1 MFVGIDVAKAEL
13 VVATLPAAERWV
25 ARNDEAGVRE
35 LVTRVATLRPQLIVL
50 EATGGYET
58 LCVAA
63 LSAAG
68 LPVVIVNPRQV
79 RDFAKATG
87 QLAKTDTID
96 AGVLALFADRV
107 RPEVRLLPDEAA
119 RDLEAVITR
128 RRQLIDM
135 LQAERNRLGL
145 AIGRHQRP
153 VKQSLKKH
161 IAYLERELAMTD
173 TDLTQLVHESPAWR
187 ERDDLLQS
195 VPGIG
200 PVVARTLLAELPE
213 LGQLNRRAIAK
224 LVGIA
229 PMNRDSGAWRGRRT
243 IQGGRASV
251 RTALY
256 MAALVASRRN
266 ATIRTFYQR
275 LLAAGK
281 PKKLALI
288 ACARK
293 LLTILNHLV
302 RTTTSWA
309 PLPSSLLSSSR

>member
-13 VVATLPAAERWV
+13 VVAAQPGMEPWMV
-25 ARNDEAGVRE
+25 ANDETGVRA
-35 LVTRVATLRPQLIVL
+35 LVERVRTLRPTLVVT

-68 LPVVIVNPRQV
+68 LPVVIVNPRQI

-87 QLAKTDTID
+87 QLAKTDRID
-96 AGVLALFADRV
+96 AQVIALFAERV
-107 RPEVRLLPDEAA
+107 RPEVRPLPDDAA
-119 RDLEAVITR
+119 RNLEAVITR
-128 RRQLIDM
+128 RRQLIEM
-135 LQAERNRLGL
+135 LIAERSRLGL
-145 AIGRHQRP
+145 ATGAYQRP

-161 IAYLERELAMTD
+161 IVYLERELKMTD
-173 TDLTQLVHESPAWR
+173 TDLAQLVRESPAWR
-187 ERDDLLQS
+187 EKDDLLQS

-200 PVVARTLLAELPE
+200 PVVSHTLLAELPE
-213 LGQLNRRAIAK
+213 LGQLDRRAIAK
-224 LVGIA
+224 LVGVA
-229 PMNRDSGAWRGRRT
+229 PMSRDSGLWRGRRT
-243 IQGGRASV
+243 IQGGRATV

-266 ATIRTFYQR
+266 VTIRNFYRR
-275 LLAAGK
+275 LVAAGK

-293 LLTILNHLV
+293 LLTILNQLV
-302 RTTTSWA
+302 RSATPWTEPTSIPA
-309 PLPSSLLSSSR
+309 